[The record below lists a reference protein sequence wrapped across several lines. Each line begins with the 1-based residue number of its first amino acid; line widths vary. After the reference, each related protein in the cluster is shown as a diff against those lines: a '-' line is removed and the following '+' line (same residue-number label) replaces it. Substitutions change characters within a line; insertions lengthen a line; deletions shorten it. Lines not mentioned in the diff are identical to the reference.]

1 MYANSHHRTKRRVQ
15 ALFRDRCTLPRRL
28 RVTSALSEEHHIK
41 AAGEDATLLELY
53 ALAGEECGELL
64 ALNPSLVHR
73 IRRYLPGIGDR
84 IGSSS
89 EVPDVEVRELP
100 AHEMRRAEE
109 ELWIHD
115 RQQKA
120 DTATDRVFGAFTG
133 TLLAGVARC
142 SRFPDGF
149 TVDGVY
155 VLEEYRHRGLARLIM
170 RRLIEECG
178 RDGAL
183 YLFAK
188 PEHLDFY
195 REMGFETVE
204 ESSLP
209 ASIRAGTPGWSGA
222 GARPMKRDPAPG
234 AGNLHE

>member
-1 MYANSHHRTKRRVQ
+1 
-15 ALFRDRCTLPRRL
+15 L

-41 AAGEDATLLELY
+41 AEGEDATLLELY
-53 ALAGEECGELL
+53 ALAGEECGELII
-64 ALNPSLVHR
+64 LNPRIVHR
-73 IRRYLPGIGDR
+73 IRRYLPALSNR
-84 IGSSS
+84 IGSSP
-89 EVPDVEVRELP
+89 EVPDIEVRELLG
-100 AHEMRRAEE
+100 HEMRRAEE

-115 RQQKA
+115 HQQKA
-120 DTATDRVFGAFTG
+120 DTTTDRVFAAFTG

-155 VLEEYRHRGLARLIM
+155 VLEEYRHRGFARQIM

-183 YLFAK
+183 YLYAK

-195 REMGFETVE
+195 RDMGFETVP
-204 ESSLP
+204 ESGLP
-209 ASIRAGTPGWSGA
+209 ATIRAGTPDRSGVSVC
-222 GARPMKRDPAPG
+222 PMKRDPTLP
-234 AGNLHE
+234 AGDLHE